1 MSRHRGSRKPG
12 FPKNCCAH
20 APDSVDPRH
29 DSISAIRRGRCTN
42 AYEKAGAKF
51 LYAPARMRYPLSTKF
66 AGQQSISRG
75 GVGAT
80 AQNAHHMHGEAGVQW
95 AQPSFISPEI
105 PPVDT

>member
-1 MSRHRGSRKPG
+1 MSHHRGSRKPG

-51 LYAPARMRYPLSTKF
+51 CTHRL
-66 AGQQSISRG
+66 GC
-75 GVGAT
+75 AT
-80 AQNAHHMHGEAGVQW
+80 HCLRSSPVSKALAAAALAQLRRTRITCMGKRECNGLN
-95 AQPSFISPEI
+95 PFYFPEI